1 MQRPRAGHRT
11 GVWKSSSSDLSGTKR
26 ASARALSRGHHTQTG
41 VNDEIGT
48 LVSRIEGTDHD
59 RNRWNDDGCRNVA
72 SAAPDLNMYELS
84 DGSRWIVGC
93 VENNQAVHLLAAEA
107 FQSAGPVSVLCLVGY
122 TAVHKE

>member
-1 MQRPRAGHRT
+1 M
-11 GVWKSSSSDLSGTKR
+11 KSVRWYLGSK
-26 ASARALSRGHHTQTG
+26 
-41 VNDEIGT
+41 V
-48 LVSRIEGTDHD
+48 RITIATVGMTM
-59 RNRWNDDGCRNVA
+59 GAATVA

-122 TAVHKE
+122 TAVHKELR